1 MKAKYLNN
9 PKIQEVKRMY
19 LAGHNPD
26 EIGGELGLSPL
37 TVKTYLIE
45 AKVSLDEAKYARLL
59 HNGKVVFTEA
69 GRRWAREWDEAR
81 IPLNV
86 LFRMM

>member
-1 MKAKYLNN
+1 MKPHKG
-9 PKIQEVKRMY
+9 PKVEEAKRMY
-19 LAGHNPD
+19 LAGYNLD

-45 AKVSLDEAKYARLL
+45 AKVSLDEVKYARLL
-59 HNGKVVFTEA
+59 KNGKVVFSDA

-81 IPLNV
+81 LPLNV
-86 LFRMM
+86 LFRHLR

>member
-9 PKIQEVKRMY
+9 PKIQEAKRMY

-37 TVKTYLIE
+37 TVKTYLAE
-45 AKVSLDEAKYARLL
+45 AKVSLDEGKYARILK
-59 HNGKVVFTEA
+59 NGKVVFTES

-81 IPLNV
+81 HPLNF
-86 LFRMM
+86 LFRTM